1 MQIVKTARAAA
12 RKILGPRVLNQVRR
26 YRQGTVHGLSEYR
39 SHLSGKQGLEIGGP
53 SGILGDEGPLPVYDA
68 LESLDNCLYS
78 ADTIW
83 TGEVHEG
90 GTFKYHPQKPPGNQ
104 IICEAADLKP
114 VKDSSYDC
122 VVASHCLEH
131 VANPLR
137 ALSEWRRVLKKD
149 GLMLL
154 LLPHRDGTFD
164 WRRPLTTLEHMIAD
178 HANRV
183 GEDDLTHLPEVLALH
198 DLEKDIKAGTKEQF
212 RQRCLENYSNRAM
225 HQHVFDT
232 LTALQTIDH
241 ANFSIIR
248 VDNLK
253 PYHII
258 VLATRG
264 ERSVDNRRFLEKHA
278 EHWRRSPFPSDHV
291 HA

>member
-1 MQIVKTARAAA
+1 
-12 RKILGPRVLNQVRR
+12 
-26 YRQGTVHGLSEYR
+26 
-39 SHLSGKQGLEIGGP
+39 
-53 SGILGDEGPLPVYDA
+53 
-68 LESLDNCLYS
+68 
-78 ADTIW
+78 
-83 TGEVHEG
+83 
-90 GTFKYHPQKPPGNQ
+90 
-104 IICEAADLKP
+104 
-114 VKDSSYDC
+114 
-122 VVASHCLEH
+122 
-131 VANPLR
+131 
-137 ALSEWRRVLKKD
+137 
-149 GLMLL
+149 
-154 LLPHRDGTFD
+154 
-164 WRRPLTTLEHMIAD
+164 MIAD